1 MSNPTLQIV
10 IEQIEKLSA
19 DDKQKLLE
27 YLQDTIAYEESLL
40 DSVIGN
46 LVDAKGEIDF
56 DTLYQRGKYAK
67 ALHEDFPK
75 DIDEDGHIGELD
87 E

>member
-1 MSNPTLQIV
+1 
-10 IEQIEKLSA
+10 
-19 DDKQKLLE
+19 
-27 YLQDTIAYEESLL
+27 
-40 DSVIGN
+40 
-46 LVDAKGEIDF
+46 
-56 DTLYQRGKYAK
+56 LYQRGKYAK